1 MFILKWKSEQ
11 IPLSSEM
18 RLNPLH
24 LSCNVSDPFPTAY
37 ETFQSSLCVS
47 WAHANN
53 SLKPQAQPVYFSR
66 VNFTCQQQLNAIFLV
81 VCLFCCNGKIRKAPS
96 FEGMSGA
103 VSRNVTLPRVNS
115 GLGLCAHLIS
125 L

>member
-1 MFILKWKSEQ
+1 
-11 IPLSSEM
+11 M

-47 WAHANN
+47 WAHANI

-66 VNFTCQQQLNAIFLV
+66 VNFTCQQQLNAFFLFVCFV
-81 VCLFCCNGKIRKAPS
+81 VMEKYKKHQALKECQEP
-96 FEGMSGA
+96 
-103 VSRNVTLPRVNS
+103 
-115 GLGLCAHLIS
+115 
-125 L
+125 